1 MGERRGVLR
10 AEGVWK
16 RFRRGAVHNSLRD
29 LIPAVTRRMVGKER
43 PEALGQNEFWALRDL
58 SFEVPQ
64 GRALGIMGPNGAGKS
79 TALKILTRIL
89 RPNAGT
95 VHVEGRVGA
104 MIEVSAGFHADLTG
118 RENVFL
124 QGSIMGM
131 PLALIKQ
138 KFDEIIEFAGI
149 GEFIDTPVKRYSSG
163 MTARLGF
170 AIAAHLDPDVLI
182 VDEVLAVGDF
192 RYQDKAFGRIR
203 ELVTSGI
210 PVVIVSHQ
218 LDRIASLCN
227 DAIVLDRGAVAF
239 RGTPGDAVGWYL
251 SGARAADEEGGEAA
265 GIALHSL
272 TVEGGNAVEAGG
284 EIKVTLAGAIANLED
299 AADKSV
305 VLRVRSASSGQ
316 IIFATGLGRQG
327 AEFPQ
332 GEFRVHIQLDMNTR
346 PGVYALEPYVVY
358 RHNGRQVTGGA
369 GPMAYVQVQDDPNFT
384 GSVHLNPRI
393 HLENGRGTPP
403 I

>member
-1 MGERRGVLR
+1 MGERHGVIR
-10 AEGVWK
+10 ADGVWK
-16 RFRRGAVHNSLRD
+16 RFSRGQMHGSLRD
-29 LIPAVTRRMVGKER
+29 LIPAFTRRMMGGKQQDLRE
-43 PEALGQNEFWALRDL
+43 NEFWALRDL
-58 SFEVPQ
+58 SFEVPA

-89 RPNAGT
+89 RPNAGS

-104 MIEVSAGFHADLTG
+104 MIEVSAGFHSDLTG

-131 PLALIKQ
+131 PLDMIRR
-138 KFDEIIEFAGI
+138 KFDEIVEFAGI

-203 ELVTSGI
+203 ELVSSGI

-239 RGTPGDAVGWYL
+239 RGPPGDAVSWYL
-251 SGARAADEEGGEAA
+251 SGTRSGTEESGEDA
-265 GIALHSL
+265 GINLQSL
-272 TVEGGNAVEAGG
+272 SVVGTNAVKAG
-284 EIKVTLAGAIANLED
+284 ESVVVALEGSIPVRQD
-299 AADKSV
+299 AEGKTV

-316 IIFATGLGRQG
+316 IVFATGMEKNGLELPDG
-327 AEFPQ
+327 P
-332 GEFRVHIQLDMNTR
+332 FRVRVKLDMNTR
-346 PGVYALEPYVVY
+346 PGVYALEPYVIY
-358 RHNGRQVTGGA
+358 RHNGRLVAGGA
-369 GPMAYVQVQDDPNFT
+369 GPMAYVQVQDDPTFT
-384 GSVHLNPRI
+384 GSVHLNPTVE
-393 HLENGRGTPP
+393 LESRS
-403 I
+403 